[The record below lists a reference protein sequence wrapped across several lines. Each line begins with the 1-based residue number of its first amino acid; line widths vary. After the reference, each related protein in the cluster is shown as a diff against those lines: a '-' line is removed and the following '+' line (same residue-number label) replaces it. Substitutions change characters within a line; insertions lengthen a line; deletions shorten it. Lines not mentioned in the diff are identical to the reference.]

1 MRCTACQR
9 DIPEASRFCPSCGSP
24 IGSSDALTFTVATHH
39 RPVSADAIDQARFI
53 PGAMLAD
60 RYRIVSLIGRGG
72 MGEVYRA
79 EDLKLGQPVAL
90 KFLPKEMARDADRLA
105 RFHNEVRVA
114 RQVSHPNVC
123 RVYDIGEAAGQ
134 HFLSMEY
141 VDGEDLASLLRRIGR
156 LPPDKAIDVA
166 RQLCAGLAAAH
177 DRGVLH
183 RDLKPAN
190 VLIDGRGRVRIA
202 DFGLAGLADERRDPD
217 VVAGTPAYMAPE
229 QFAGRAA
236 SMRTDVYALGLV
248 LYEMFTGKPAFKVAG
263 ADLMAQVADQVA
275 PTSPAALI
283 PDFDPAVERV
293 ILQCLDRDPAR
304 RPPSALAVA
313 AALPG
318 GDPLAAA
325 LAAGETPS
333 PDAVAVAGE
342 VGSLSPGLAVACL
355 AVIALGIVP
364 IVWMSPRTTLVGF
377 VTMDKGP
384 EVLAERARTIARN
397 LGYTDRPA
405 DSAYGYETD
414 LEYLRHI
421 DDHDRSATRWDV
433 LRAPQPPAL
442 SFWYRQSPRQLI
454 SVTSKLESIGEV
466 SRLNPAPNESGMLSV
481 LMDPAGRLTGLTA
494 VAPQMDEPATDTRRP
509 DWTALFAEAG
519 LPIAAFSPARPAWIP
534 PLFADARAAWEGVY
548 PDRPE
553 IRIRVE
559 AAAARGRP
567 VYFEIVAPW
576 TRLQRLEPTRFPT
589 AADRARYAFGASLG
603 LLFSVGAVLLARRN
617 LRMGRGDR
625 RGAFRLS
632 LYFGTAALLFGMLR
646 AHHLAD
652 LAAERD
658 LFLMQVAFAAYV
670 ALAFWIFYI
679 ALEPYARRVWPE
691 TMIGWSRLLAGRFR
705 DPLVGRDILVGV
717 LTGIVLT
724 IVVQLDRAA
733 PAWFGVATP
742 PPASTST
749 YLLLGGRHALGALVG
764 LQARAVA
771 IGVVFLL
778 ALMFFNVLLRS
789 RRIAAA
795 AMMLVMTVTPGPH
808 PLLAAGNPIFD
819 LVFRGFWA
827 AVVVFLFVRFG
838 LLATIVSVFVDF
850 LTTVAPITFDPSVPY
865 VASSYLIL
873 GTVFVLGAYGF
884 HTALADRP
892 VFGRGFLP
900 DEQARP

>member
-1 MRCTACQR
+1 MLRFDGRYNHGSLMRCTACQR

-24 IGSSDALTFTVATHH
+24 IGGSNASTFTTASHH
-39 RPVSADAIDQARFI
+39 PPFSTNAMDQSRFI

-90 KFLPKEMARDADRLA
+90 KFLPKEMARHGDRLA
-105 RFHNEVRVA
+105 RFHNEVRIA

-123 RVYDIGEAAGQ
+123 RVYDIGEADGQ

-190 VLIDGRGRVRIA
+190 VLIDGRGRVRIV

-217 VVAGTPAYMAPE
+217 VFAGTPPYMAPE
-229 QFAGRAA
+229 QFDGRAA
-236 SMRTDVYALGLV
+236 SMRTDVYALGLI
-248 LYEMFTGKPAFKVAG
+248 LYEMFTGKPAFKVG
-263 ADLMAQVADQVA
+263 GDLMAQVADHAA
-275 PTSPAALI
+275 PTSPAAPI
-283 PDFDPAVERV
+283 PDLDPAVQRV
-293 ILQCLDRDPAR
+293 IQQCLERDPAR

-342 VGSLSPGLAVACL
+342 VGSLSPALGVACL
-355 AVIALGIVP
+355 AVILLGIIP
-364 IVWMSPRTTLVGF
+364 IVWMSPQTTLVGF

-405 DSAYGYETD
+405 DSAYGYESD

-421 DDHDRSATRWDV
+421 DDHDRSVTRWDV
-433 LRAPQPPAL
+433 IRTRQPAAL
-442 SFWYRQSPRQLI
+442 LFWYRESPHPLI
-454 SVTSKLESIGEV
+454 SVTSKVETIGQV
-466 SRLNPAPNESGMLSV
+466 TRLDPAPNVSGMLSV
-481 LMDPAGRLTGLTA
+481 LIDPDGRLTGLT
-494 VAPQMDEPATDTRRP
+494 VVPPQMDEPVPVKRRP
-509 DWTALFAEAG
+509 DWAALFAEAG
-519 LPIAAFSPARPAWIP
+519 LPIAAFSPAQPAWIP

-548 PDRPE
+548 PDHPE

-559 AAAARGRP
+559 AAAAHGRP

-576 TRLQRLEPTRFPT
+576 TRLQRLEPTRFLT
-589 AADRARYAFGASLG
+589 TADRVRYAFGASLG
-603 LLFSVGAVLLARRN
+603 LLLTAVAVLLARRN
-617 LRMGRGDR
+617 LRLGRGDR

-632 LYFGTAALLFGMLR
+632 LYFGTIGLLFGMLR

-658 LFLMQVAFAAYV
+658 LFVMQFAYAAYV
-670 ALAFWIFYI
+670 ALAIWIFFI

-691 TMIGWSRLLAGRFR
+691 TMIGWSRLLAGRLR
-705 DPLVGRDILVGV
+705 DPLVGRDILVGA
-717 LTGIVLT
+717 LAGIVLT

-733 PAWFGVATP
+733 PAWFGLATP
-742 PPASTST
+742 PPANTSA
-749 YLLLGGRHALGALVG
+749 YLLLGGRHALSELVSWQG
-764 LQARAVA
+764 RAVA

-778 ALMFFNVLLRS
+778 MLMFLNVLLRS

-819 LVFRGFWA
+819 LVCRGFWA
-827 AVVVFLFVRFG
+827 AGVVFLFVRS
-838 LLATIVSVFVDF
+838 ACSRR
-850 LTTVAPITFDPSVPY
+850 S
-865 VASSYLIL
+865 
-873 GTVFVLGAYGF
+873 
-884 HTALADRP
+884 
-892 VFGRGFLP
+892 
-900 DEQARP
+900 